1 MAYPPQ
7 NVIHLAAGV
16 LLGVTVTSCDGATN
30 SRLSDDLASARLRPI
45 EWQNDAGEIV
55 PGDSAVGTRHRCPV
69 RFLDERTEIQYVLQQ
84 SRAVAPPGREPEA
97 TDPWQGDY
105 LRVGT
110 EPQIGPASHFVRI
123 DCVTWK
129 VLELVRRG
137 G

>member
-1 MAYPPQ
+1 M
-7 NVIHLAAGV
+7 LCLTGV
-16 LLGVTVTSCDGATN
+16 SCARDSG
-30 SRLSDDLASARLRPI
+30 SRLGDDLASAQLRPI

-55 PGDSAVGTRHRCPV
+55 PGDSAPGTKHRCPV
-69 RFLDERTEIQYVLQQ
+69 RFLDERSGIRYVLQQ

-110 EPQIGPASHFVRI
+110 EPQIGPPSHWVRI
-123 DCVTWK
+123 DCGTWK